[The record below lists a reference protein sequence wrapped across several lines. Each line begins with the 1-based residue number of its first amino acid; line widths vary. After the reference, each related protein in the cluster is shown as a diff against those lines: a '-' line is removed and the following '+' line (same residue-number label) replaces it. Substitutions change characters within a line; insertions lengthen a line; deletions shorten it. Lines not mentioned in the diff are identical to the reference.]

1 MTFYNQVIPNLFI
14 GSVEASTDYNFI
26 EKYNI
31 SVIVNCSKDLENKF
45 QLNLLKPIEHAPK
58 IVQDWLFDNS
68 YYIKYYRISIDDNGK
83 QEEIHNFYE
92 LVKELLPI
100 IEIEYNKGKTVL
112 VHCLAGNQRSAAF
125 ICAFLMY
132 TKKFTLNEAISYLLE
147 KKPNVFFFGSQ
158 INFKNSLIKIEN
170 DIIYK

>member
-58 IVQDWLFDNS
+58 IVQDS
-68 YYIKYYRISIDDNGK
+68 
-83 QEEIHNFYE
+83 
-92 LVKELLPI
+92 
-100 IEIEYNKGKTVL
+100 
-112 VHCLAGNQRSAAF
+112 
-125 ICAFLMY
+125 
-132 TKKFTLNEAISYLLE
+132 
-147 KKPNVFFFGSQ
+147 
-158 INFKNSLIKIEN
+158 
-170 DIIYK
+170 